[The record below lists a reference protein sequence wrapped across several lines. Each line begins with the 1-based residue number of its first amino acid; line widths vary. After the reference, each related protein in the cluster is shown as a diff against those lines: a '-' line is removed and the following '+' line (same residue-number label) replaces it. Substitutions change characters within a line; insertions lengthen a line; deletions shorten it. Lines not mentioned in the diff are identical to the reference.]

1 MTETIFQIVLHMSK
15 TVTAVVE
22 MTGYSGIAFLMALES
37 TMVPL
42 PSELIMPFAGFLA
55 AEARFNMWFVILFGS
70 TGSLGGSLI
79 SYFIGRFGGAALLR
93 NLGKYLLLDEGDL
106 ETSERWFSK
115 YGEITII
122 ICRFVPV
129 VRHLISIPAGVA
141 RMDLRKF
148 CLYTIIG
155 ATAWNT
161 ILAYSGYLLR
171 ENWESLHYYMRPVSI
186 AVFFVFVVLVVVFFY
201 KHVAKKLLDRETSE

>member
-22 MTGYSGIAFLMALES
+22 MTGYSGIVFLMALES

-55 AEARFNMWFVILFGS
+55 AEARLNMWFVILFGGA
-70 TGSLGGSLI
+70 GSLAGSLI
-79 SYFIGRFGGAALLR
+79 SYFIGRFGGAALVR

-129 VRHLISIPAGVA
+129 VRHFISIPAGVA

-155 ATAWNT
+155 ATTWNA

-171 ENWESLHYYMRPVSI
+171 ENWESLHHYMRPISI
-186 AVFFVFVVLVVVFFY
+186 AVFFVFVILVAVFFY
-201 KHVAKKLLDRETSE
+201 KHIAKKIVGSKQ